1 VSQHATSATQ
11 QRNGNLVPT
20 PEEVLRDR
28 LDAVPRGLAG
38 WKQFENAATDTFR
51 HLFVPPLA
59 EPIQQAR
66 SYSGID
72 RRDAIFPNR
81 NHGVANHWGRLL
93 HELDARMILVEFKNY
108 DSEDV
113 GKDEVN
119 QTRNYLS
126 RPLGRLALIVSAKE
140 PSRAAYLK
148 RNSVYSED
156 GKVIVFL
163 TVEHLKEMLYMKE
176 RGEDPADLIVDAIER
191 FYIQWE

>member
-1 VSQHATSATQ
+1 M
-11 QRNGNLVPT
+11 T
-20 PEEVLRDR
+20 PEGVLRAR

-38 WKQFENAATDTFR
+38 WKQFEDAATNALT

-59 EPIQQAR
+59 DPVPQAR

-81 NHGVANHWGRLL
+81 NHGVPNHWGRLL
-93 HELDARMILVEFKNY
+93 HELEARMVLVEFKNY
-108 DSEDV
+108 DSQEV

-119 QTRNYLS
+119 QTRNYLTK
-126 RPLGRLALIVSAKE
+126 PLGRLALIVSTKE
-140 PSRAAYLK
+140 PNDAAHIK

-163 TVEHLKEMLYMKE
+163 NVEHLKEMLYMKE
-176 RGEDPADLIVDAIER
+176 RGEDPADLIMDAVER
-191 FYIQWE
+191 FYIEWE